1 MVYLDVIGYSI
12 PPFDGV
18 YPHVILTRDG
28 THI

>member
-1 MVYLDVIGYSI
+1 MIYLGIIGCLI

-28 THI
+28 TYI